1 MTRLH
6 AFRADDALGLDDAT
20 ALAARL
26 RQGEVSPAEVRAAAE
41 ARLAA
46 INPSLHTLALPVSA
60 AQAPAV
66 AADGVFAQVPSVI
79 KDNTDVAGLPTRHGS
94 AAVPARAAARHG
106 AFARQ
111 YLAQG
116 FQLLGKSTLPE
127 FGFNASTEPAGG
139 PPTRNPWHTGHS
151 SGGSSG
157 GSAAL
162 VAAGVVPI
170 AHANDGGG
178 SIRIPAACCGL
189 VGLKPTRG
197 RLVDGELARRLPLNI
212 VCEGVVSRSVRDT
225 AAFMAGA
232 ERHWRHP
239 RLPPLGHVEGPGKE
253 RLRIG
258 LVLETISGATVDP
271 EVRQATLNTAHRLE
285 RMGHFVESLPPPAA
299 PSFVEDFTQYWGML
313 AFLTERFGRQTFGAG
328 FVPAQLDGLS
338 QGLAA
343 HYRRHWKRTPGVLY
357 RLRRTRAEAAA
368 LTRRYAVILSPVLAH
383 PAPALGHL
391 TPEQPFETL
400 LQRLMHYVAFT
411 PLNNT
416 NGTPAMALP
425 AGLSAAG
432 LPLSVQLSAGHG
444 EERRLLELAYALE
457 AEQPFL
463 RITDG

>member
-1 MTRLH
+1 
-6 AFRADDALGLDDAT
+6 
-20 ALAARL
+20 
-26 RQGEVSPAEVRAAAE
+26 
-41 ARLAA
+41 
-46 INPSLHTLALPVSA
+46 
-60 AQAPAV
+60 
-66 AADGVFAQVPSVI
+66 
-79 KDNTDVAGLPTRHGS
+79 
-94 AAVPARAAARHG
+94 
-106 AFARQ
+106 
-111 YLAQG
+111 
-116 FQLLGKSTLPE
+116 
-127 FGFNASTEPAGG
+127 
-139 PPTRNPWHTGHS
+139 
-151 SGGSSG
+151 
-157 GSAAL
+157 
-162 VAAGVVPI
+162 
-170 AHANDGGG
+170 
-178 SIRIPAACCGL
+178 
-189 VGLKPTRG
+189 
-197 RLVDGELARRLPLNI
+197 
-212 VCEGVVSRSVRDT
+212 
-225 AAFMAGA
+225 
-232 ERHWRHP
+232 
-239 RLPPLGHVEGPGKE
+239 
-253 RLRIG
+253 
-258 LVLETISGATVDP
+258 
-271 EVRQATLNTAHRLE
+271 
-285 RMGHFVESLPPPAA
+285 
-299 PSFVEDFTQYWGML
+299 ML